1 MDKGAGPGLAGPLAT
16 GAAIGALAGTLEVL
30 LQLGHAGSAIQ
41 RAHLFEAALLY
52 GLAGGLAGGL
62 LLLLALALLRR
73 PPSIAFVGAFVA
85 SLFLFLIAG
94 GFVNVRFLPGAM
106 SRTSL
111 LVTGGIL
118 LGALVL
124 GRVAYILLRL
134 LRWQGVRVRPQNR
147 AGRFTLLALTVLAPL
162 ALALIS
168 YLPSPRHSAQTRA
181 GGAGGGAA
189 GAGAGRGL
197 NVLLLVVDALRFDH
211 LSMNGYERETS
222 PAIDALARSGIAF
235 ENAGAQSSWTK
246 PSTATILTG
255 RYPAVHH
262 MNTMASG
269 VPESIELLPEMLH
282 RAGYRT
288 ALITANNFVTPV
300 FGFGRGV
307 DEFYASNPPR
317 FFQLMLGH
325 VLSRLREWSRLA
337 AGVTGALQSVERAF
351 VGGGTPAGGL
361 RAEGLTRALLDWLDR
376 DPAGTP
382 SGTQPFFAYM
392 HFMDAH
398 APYSPP
404 APYDTRFMTPAIA
417 ALPPVTDHPTYTG
430 FLPFETGRAVS
441 ADSLSSMVA
450 LYDGGIRYLDDQLAR
465 LFDELKQRGLYDNT
479 LIILTADHG
488 EEFHERGGWGH
499 GHSLFEELV
508 HVPLVMS
515 CPAGVVPLGDY
526 AGRRY
531 AQPVRHVDLVP
542 TILELCG
549 LGAPATPAAGE
560 SSGPVAQP
568 FTAGT
573 DGKSLVPIL
582 TGLEPPD
589 PPRPVYSEL
598 DHGGR
603 FAHALRIGPEKAM
616 FCQRGTDRKLFL
628 FDLAT
633 DPGERSD
640 LAPQDETRAARAE
653 ARLNEFRSSIS
664 SGDVQEV
671 RVTLDEATRERL
683 RALGYLR

>member
-1 MDKGAGPGLAGPLAT
+1 MGSGAGPGLTGPPAT

-52 GLAGGLAGGL
+52 GLVGGLAGGL
-62 LLLLALALLRR
+62 LLLIALALLRR
-73 PPSIAFVGAFVA
+73 PPSIAFVGAFIA

-118 LGALVL
+118 LVALAL

-134 LRWQGVRVRPQNR
+134 LRWQGIRVRPQNR
-147 AGRFTLLALTVLAPL
+147 AGRLALLALTVLAPL

-168 YLPSPRHSAQTRA
+168 YLPSPRHAAETRAARA
-181 GGAGGGAA
+181 GGI
-189 GAGAGRGL
+189 AGAGRGP
-197 NVLLLVVDALRFDH
+197 NVLLLVVDALRYDH
-211 LSMNGYERETS
+211 LSMNGYPRETS
-222 PAIDALARSGIAF
+222 PAIDSLARSGITF

-269 VPESIELLPEMLH
+269 VPASIELLPEALH

-307 DEFYASNPPR
+307 DEVYASNPPR

-325 VLSRLREWSRLA
+325 VLSRLGEWSRLA
-337 AGVTGALQSVERAF
+337 GSVVSALQSIERAL

-361 RAEGLTRALLDWLDR
+361 RAEGLTRALLGWLDR
-376 DPAGTP
+376 DPAGT
-382 SGTQPFFAYM
+382 QPFFAYI
-392 HFMDAH
+392 HYMDAH

-404 APYDTRFMTPAIA
+404 APYDTRFMTPEIA
-417 ALPPVTDHPTYTG
+417 ALPHVTDHPTYTG
-430 FLPFETGRAVS
+430 FLPFEPGRAVS
-441 ADSLSSMVA
+441 ADSLSSMIA

-465 LFDELKQRGLYDNT
+465 LFEDLKRRGLYDDT

-499 GHSLFEELV
+499 GHSLYEELV

-515 CPAGVVPLGDY
+515 CPARLADF

-542 TILELCG
+542 TILEFCG
-549 LGAPATPAAGE
+549 LSAPNAVLPGASAP
-560 SSGPVAQP
+560 PV
-568 FTAGT
+568 T
-573 DGKSLVPIL
+573 DGKSLMPIL
-582 TGLEPPD
+582 SGLEPAD
-589 PPRPVYSEL
+589 PPRPIYSEL

-603 FAHALRIGPEKAM
+603 FAHALRIGPEKTM

-633 DPGERSD
+633 DPGERRD
-640 LAPQDETRAARAE
+640 LAPEDETRASHAE

-664 SGDVQEV
+664 RGDVQEV

>member
-1 MDKGAGPGLAGPLAT
+1 MTRSNAEMAKRTGPSLAGPPAT
-16 GAAIGALAGTLEVL
+16 GAAIGALAGALEVL

-52 GLAGGLAGGL
+52 GLVGGLAGVV

-73 PPSIAFVGAFVA
+73 PPSIAFAGALIA
-85 SLFLFLIAG
+85 PLFLFLIVG

-111 LVTGGIL
+111 LVSAGIL
-118 LGALVL
+118 LVSLVL

-134 LRWQGVRVRPQNR
+134 LRWQGIRVRPQSR
-147 AGRFTLLALTVLAPL
+147 AGRSALLALTVLVPL

-168 YLPSPRHSAQTRA
+168 YLPAPRHPSQTRA
-181 GGAGGGAA
+181 VRAGGSAST
-189 GAGAGRGL
+189 GRDL
-197 NVLLLVVDALRFDH
+197 NVLLVVVDALRPDH
-211 LSMNGYERETS
+211 LSMNGYARDTS
-222 PAIDALARSGIAF
+222 PAIDSLARSGIVF

-262 MNTMASG
+262 MNYMTSG
-269 VPESIELLPEMLH
+269 MPASIELLPEIMH
-282 RAGYRT
+282 RSGYRT

-307 DEFYASNPPR
+307 DEVYASNPPR
-317 FFQLMLGH
+317 FLQLMLGH
-325 VLSRLREWSRLA
+325 VLSRLREWSGLA
-337 AGVTGALQSVERAF
+337 GSLVAALQSIERAL

-361 RAEGLTRALLDWLDR
+361 RAEGLTRAFLDWLDR
-376 DPAGTP
+376 DPAHA
-382 SGTQPFFAYM
+382 QPFFAYI
-392 HFMDAH
+392 HYMDAH
-398 APYSPP
+398 APYAPP
-404 APYDTRFMTPAIA
+404 APYDTRYMTPAIA
-417 ALPPVTDHPTYTG
+417 ARPHVTDHPTYTG
-430 FLPFETGRAVS
+430 FLPFEPGRAVS
-441 ADSLSSMVA
+441 ADSLSSMIA

-465 LFDELKQRGLYDNT
+465 LFDDLRRRGLYDNT
-479 LIILTADHG
+479 LIIFTADHG

-508 HVPLVMS
+508 HVPLILS
-515 CPAGVVPLGDY
+515 CPAGLAGF
-526 AGRRY
+526 AGRSY

-542 TILELCG
+542 TIVELCG
-549 LGAPATPAAGE
+549 LST
-560 SSGPVAQP
+560 SQVS
-568 FTAGT
+568 
-573 DGKSLVPIL
+573 DGKSLVPVI
-582 TGLEPPD
+582 TGREPPD

-603 FAHALRIGPEKAM
+603 FAHALRNGPEKTM
-616 FCQRGTDRKLFL
+616 FCQRGTDRELFL
-628 FDLAT
+628 FDLGT
-633 DPGERSD
+633 DPGERRD
-640 LAPQDETRAARAE
+640 LAADDETRAARAE
-653 ARLNEFRSSIS
+653 AQLNEFRSSIS
-664 SGDVQEV
+664 RGDVQEV